1 MDFPVF
7 SQEMLRWAVG
17 LLVGF
22 PLAMLL
28 MGEAILRLRRHNR
41 PIVTTLTI
49 LRSLVLPTLAALLL
63 LMNVVGL
70 PRGHAAVRVV
80 ETVMWI
86 FLIHAA
92 LSFVNDVVFA
102 SAAEGSWQSR
112 FPKLFLDLVRLILV
126 LIGACV
132 VLSTV
137 WGADLTKLA
146 AALGVGSIV
155 IGLALQE
162 PLGNVFA
169 GMMLLFERPIAVG
182 DWIQIDGTTG
192 KVVQI
197 TWRSVHIETG
207 TRELRIVPNSSLYKG
222 SFSNLSRPDTLRTEV
237 IELGFSYDDAPNK
250 VKFTLMAVLR
260 GIEGILA
267 EPRPVIR
274 TVAYDST
281 VRYHVI
287 FTVARQEG
295 VAAAHDEFLTRAWYA
310 ARRQGLTP
318 AFPTRRSDAGDQADL
333 AAWGV
338 ARPAELLRRFPQF
351 SVANDEALAGLDSKV
366 TVTTYSRGERLI
378 SEGERLP
385 GLYLIL
391 SGKASLLIRD
401 AAGQEHEI
409 AQVGQGEYFGES
421 TLLSGQAS
429 EVSVTALEDLE
440 VLVIPPEAVHTLVE
454 GIPRLGREIGNVLDV
469 RRKAAHAARRVKAIS
484 H

>member
-1 MDFPVF
+1 MDFAIFP
-7 SQEMLRWAVG
+7 QEMLRWAVG

-41 PIVTTLTI
+41 PIVATLTI
-49 LRSLVLPTLAALLL
+49 LRNLVLPTLAALLL
-63 LMNVVGL
+63 MTNVVGL
-70 PRGHAAVRVV
+70 PRGHTAVRVV

-112 FPKLFLDLVRLILV
+112 FPKLFLDLVRLILI
-126 LIGACV
+126 LIGVCI

-182 DWIQIDGTTG
+182 DWIQIDGTIG

-197 TWRSVHIETG
+197 TWRSVHLETG
-207 TRELRIVPNSSLYKG
+207 TREMRIVPNSSLYKG
-222 SFSNLSRPDTLRTEV
+222 SFSNLSRPDSLRTEV
-237 IELGFSYDDAPNK
+237 IELGFSYDDAPNE
-250 VKFTLMAVLR
+250 VKFTLMEVLR
-260 GIEGILA
+260 RIEGILA
-267 EPRPVIR
+267 EPQPVIR

-281 VRYHVI
+281 VRYRVS
-287 FTVARQEG
+287 FAVARQEDL
-295 VAAAHDEFLTRAWYA
+295 AATHDEFMTRGWYA
-310 ARRQGLTP
+310 ARRHGLTLS
-318 AFPTRRSDAGDQADL
+318 FPTRRSDAGDQADL

-351 SVANDEALAGLDSKV
+351 AVANDEALAGLDSKV
-366 TVTTYSRGERLI
+366 TVKTYARGERLV

-391 SGKASLLIRD
+391 SGKASLSIPD
-401 AAGQEHEI
+401 VAGQEQEI

-421 TLLSGQAS
+421 TLLSNQAS

-440 VLVIPPEAVHTLVE
+440 VLMMRPEAVQALVE
-454 GIPRLGREIGNVLDV
+454 DIPRLGREIGNVLDV
-469 RRKAAHAARRVKAIS
+469 RRKALHSARRMKAIS
-484 H
+484 R

>member
-1 MDFPVF
+1 MDFAIFP
-7 SQEMLRWAVG
+7 QEMLRWAVG

-41 PIVTTLTI
+41 PIVATLTI
-49 LRSLVLPTLAALLL
+49 LRNLVLPTLAALLL
-63 LMNVVGL
+63 MMNVVGL
-70 PRGHAAVRVV
+70 PRGHTAVRVV

-126 LIGACV
+126 LIGVCI

-197 TWRSVHIETG
+197 TWRSVHLETG
-207 TRELRIVPNSSLYKG
+207 TREMRIVPNSSLYKG
-222 SFSNLSRPDTLRTEV
+222 SFSNLSRPDSLRTEV
-237 IELGFSYDDAPNK
+237 IELGFSYDDAPNE
-250 VKFTLMAVLR
+250 VKFALMEVLR
-260 GIEGILA
+260 RIEGILA
-267 EPRPVIR
+267 EPQPVIR

-281 VRYHVI
+281 VRYRVS
-287 FTVARQEG
+287 FTVARQEDL
-295 VAAAHDEFLTRAWYA
+295 AATHDEFMTRGWYA
-310 ARRQGLTP
+310 ARRHGLTLS
-318 AFPTRRSDAGDQADL
+318 FPTRRSDAGDQADL

-351 SVANDEALAGLDSKV
+351 AVANDEALAGLDSKV
-366 TVTTYSRGERLI
+366 TVKTYARGERLV

-391 SGKASLLIRD
+391 SGKASLSIRD
-401 AAGQEHEI
+401 VAGQEQEI
-409 AQVGQGEYFGES
+409 AQVGPGEYFGES

-440 VLVIPPEAVHTLVE
+440 VLVIRPEAVQALVE

-469 RRKAAHAARRVKAIS
+469 RRKAVRSARRVKAIS